1 MIRSGKRAD
10 VDDQEQGEALEE
22 EMPGESVK
30 KQRMNRILNIWSQC
44 KMREN
49 MALKQKRG
57 SLARFGGKHMLR
69 SGKRSLGQNQILADT
84 FHVQ

>member
-1 MIRSGKRAD
+1 MIRSGKRAWHN
-10 VDDQEQGEALEE
+10 DQEQGEALEE

-30 KQRMNRILNIWSQC
+30 KQRMNRIQNIWSQC

-49 MALKQKRG
+49 MALKLKRG
-57 SLARFGGKHMLR
+57 RLARFGGEHMLR